1 MSVTL
6 APELEDR
13 IRSWI
18 ESGQYPDADAVLRD
32 ALQLL
37 EERNQARFLQLRDLV
52 RAGFESGDAG
62 ELTPELM
69 DEIEREAEEAFRR
82 GEQPSPHV
90 CP

>member
-6 APELEDR
+6 APEIESR

-18 ESGQYPDADAVLRD
+18 DSGRYPNANAVMLD

-37 EERNQARFLQLRDLV
+37 EERSQAQLLKLREMV
-52 RAGFESGDAG
+52 RAGFESGDPV
-62 ELTPELM
+62 ELTPELW
-69 DEIEREAEEAFRR
+69 DELERESEEAYLR
-82 GEQPSPHV
+82 GEQPDPDV

>member
-1 MSVTL
+1 MTVTL
-6 APELEDR
+6 PPEVEAQ
-13 IRSWI
+13 IRNWI
-18 ESGQYPDADAVLRD
+18 ESGQYPDADAVPSD
-32 ALQLL
+32 ALRLS
-37 EERNQARFLQLRDLV
+37 EEREYERFLRVRELV
-52 RAGFESGDAG
+52 RAGFESGEAV

>member
-6 APELEDR
+6 APEVQDR

-18 ESGQYPDADAVLRD
+18 DSGQYPDADTVVLD

-37 EERNQARFLQLRDLV
+37 EERNQARFLKLRELV
-52 RAGFESGDAG
+52 RAGFESGDPV
-62 ELTPELM
+62 ELTPELW
-69 DEIEREAEEAFRR
+69 DELEREAEEAYQR
-82 GEQPSPHV
+82 GELPDPDV